1 MIVSISGKK
10 LAGKDT
16 FAEFLPN
23 FKRYAF
29 ADALK
34 KGCAKA
40 FFLPEELF
48 HDQKLKEHPFIAPI
62 VLDDYH
68 LNKLADV
75 FGFETHPHYYLTGRK
90 VSLKTP
96 RELLQFVGTD
106 LIRKTIDDNFWIDKT
121 VEALRKETENV
132 LIADSR
138 FLNER
143 KLLKSLGAKLVL
155 IKRNST
161 NSDSHS
167 SENDLGNDSD
177 YDYVIENN
185 GTLEELKE
193 KATKF
198 RKDVVI

>member
-1 MIVSISGKK
+1 MIISISGKK

-23 FKRYAF
+23 FKRHAF
-29 ADALK
+29 ADSLK
-34 KGCAKA
+34 KGCSKA
-40 FFLPEELF
+40 FFLPEKLF

-75 FGFETHPHYYLTGRK
+75 FCFETHPHYYLTGRK
-90 VSLKTP
+90 VSLRTP
-96 RELLQFVGTD
+96 RELLQFIGTD

-121 VEALRKETENV
+121 VEGLKNETQNC

-138 FLNER
+138 FANER
-143 KLLKSLGAKLVL
+143 KLLKSLGAVLVL
-155 IKRNST
+155 VKRNVKSG
-161 NSDSHS
+161 DSHS
-167 SENDLGNDSD
+167 SENDLGNESD

-193 KATKF
+193 KAEQFLKQ
-198 RKDVVI
+198 VVI